1 MEELT
6 LIQARQRELS
16 EELVAALELVIG
28 IVAEGLD
35 DAHTGKRVRE
45 LLAPHGDLD
54 KLQADCEAIRVWS
67 DGNHLPLLWKPF
79 KSWRAAI
86 FQMARNCAL
95 SR

>member
-1 MEELT
+1 M
-6 LIQARQRELS
+6 S

-67 DGNHLPLLWKPF
+67 DGNHLPLL
-79 KSWRAAI
+79 
-86 FQMARNCAL
+86 
-95 SR
+95 